1 VGAEKELAGKVALVT
16 GASSGIG
23 RATAEALSRL
33 GARLTLVSRDAGRLA
48 ELEAELGGPELAD
61 SVPADLRRA
70 EDRPRVVSR
79 CVERWGRLDILV
91 NAAGVIAAGT
101 LAETGRQAWDEML
114 ELNLHAVV
122 ELTRAALPALEAARG
137 CVVNVSSVA
146 GARAFPG
153 IVSYAVSKAAVDQLT
168 RCIALELGPRGIRVN
183 AVNPGVVVT
192 ELHRRGYMS
201 ETAYAAFLEHSKAT
215 HPLGRVGT
223 AEEVAEA
230 IAFLA
235 SPRSAWI
242 TGVTLPVDGGRS
254 QTCLR

>member
-1 VGAEKELAGKVALVT
+1 MSAEQELAGKAALIT

-23 RATAEALSRL
+23 RATAVRLADL
-33 GARLTLVSRDAGRLA
+33 GARLTLVSRDADRLA
-48 ELEAELGGPELAD
+48 ALAAELGPEVAD
-61 SVPADLRRA
+61 VAAADLRRA
-70 EDRPRVVSR
+70 EERPRVVSR
-79 CVERWGRLDILV
+79 CVGRWGRLDILV
-91 NAAGVIAAGT
+91 NAAGVIAAGS
-101 LAETGRQAWDEML
+101 LADTGRQAWDDML
-114 ELNLHAVV
+114 ELNLHAVI
-122 ELTRAALPALEAARG
+122 EITRAALPALEAARG

-146 GARAFPG
+146 GSRAFPG

-168 RCIALELGPRGIRVN
+168 RCIALELGPKGIRVN

-201 ETAYAAFLEHSKAT
+201 ESAYATFLEHSKST

-235 SPRSAWI
+235 SPRSSWI

>member
-1 VGAEKELAGKVALVT
+1 MDVDRELDGKVALIT

-23 RATAEALSRL
+23 RATAVRFAEL
-33 GARLTLVSRDAGRLA
+33 GARVTLVARDAGRLA
-48 ELEAELGGPELAD
+48 DLAVELGGPEIAD
-61 SVPADLRRA
+61 VTCADLRRG
-70 EDRPRVVSR
+70 EERPRVVSA
-79 CVERWGRLDILV
+79 CLARWGRLDVLV
-91 NAAGVIAAGT
+91 NSAGVISAGS
-101 LAETGRQAWDEML
+101 LADTPRQAWDDML

-122 ELTRAALPALEAARG
+122 ELTRAALPSLEAASG
-137 CVVNVSSVA
+137 CIVNVSSVA

-153 IVSYAVSKAAVDQLT
+153 IISYAVSKAAVDQLT
-168 RCIALELGPRGIRVN
+168 RCAALELGPRGVRVN

-192 ELHRRGYMS
+192 ELHRRAYMG
-201 ETAYAAFLEHSKAT
+201 EAAYAAFLDHSKAT

-223 AEEVAEA
+223 AEEVADA

-235 SPRSAWI
+235 SPRSGWI